1 MALIKNIIALISL
14 QIYGLD
20 LIKLRFGP
28 FTMLMTS
35 RFILFFICAFGFNAI
50 SQTVDSTLFTTDKK
64 PLLDPGAK
72 KKGLLGGRLT
82 TSGVPDV
89 AETKEKAE
97 KFKTETLPDLGLK
110 VKKAK
115 AAAKEFIRNKNEYEG
130 LKMEKRIAT
139 FGNGNRQTT
148 EEFYVLND
156 DAEISMYARDLRW
169 YDYQMQRTS
178 TNAIKNIE
186 EAAILHGPYKRFV
199 ADELVEEGF
208 FYLGTKHGRWE
219 RYGKEFDNDYVLLE
233 KQYYIKGNPA
243 ESEISYHDAEKTKI
257 KEIMPKQYGKITGDY
272 FAYYPSGNIQTEGH
286 YDDGVKIGKWV
297 EYHEYGTGGKRK
309 KETQYQKDKYDSGF
323 ESFIIREYN
332 DKSQLIFENTEAIK
346 KHSLEN

>member
-1 MALIKNIIALISL
+1 MLIKRIYIAFILISL
-14 QIYGLD
+14 V
-20 LIKLRFGP
+20 K
-28 FTMLMTS
+28 
-35 RFILFFICAFGFNAI
+35 I
-50 SQTVDSTLFTTDKK
+50 SWAQSVDSSLFTTDKK
-64 PLLDPGAK
+64 PLLDPSAK
-72 KKGLLGGRLT
+72 KGGLLGGRIS

-89 AETKEKAE
+89 NETKEKAE

-115 AAAKEFIRNKNEYEG
+115 AAAKEFIKNKNEYEG
-130 LKMEKRIAT
+130 IKMEKRIAT

-257 KEIMPKQYGKITGDY
+257 KEIIPKQFGKIMGDY
-272 FAYYPSGNIQTEGH
+272 FAYFPSGNIQTEGH

-297 EYHEYGTGGKRK
+297 EYYEFGTGGKRK
-309 KETQYQKDKYDSGF
+309 KETQFQKDKYDSDF
-323 ESFIIREYN
+323 ESFIIREYDN
-332 DKSQLIFENTEAIK
+332 KSKLIFENTEKIK
-346 KHSLEN
+346 QMQAEN